1 MKRLL
6 FAFVFIV
13 YSASALAQV
22 DVRVATPDYWAT
34 FSSIENDLKEHAD
47 LSFEKPIIY
56 KNDPRWIN
64 QIFLPNDTPGP
75 FPIIVIMPDCGSVGI
90 HNLDFMQKALKRG
103 YASIILDHH
112 RGFRIN
118 CGNSGNKPV
127 KWLRMTKDA
136 YDLASFLVT
145 LPNIDKNRIYS
156 TGGSEGGMI
165 GGFLSSPGIKKFI
178 APTAPRYRANASL
191 YGCAV
196 FPPGSSNPNSTK
208 DHMFIFNDLDRPL
221 LWLMGEADNECIT
234 KEDLQLIKNFQ
245 QIKLPIHYH
254 LYKDIGH
261 CWDCQSKNGLRQ
273 TMYRLG
279 SQVSVNYIFDQAV
292 TNDSTNRV
300 LDFFDKNK

>member
-1 MKRLL
+1 MKRLS
-6 FAFVFIV
+6 FAFVFIF
-13 YSASALAQV
+13 YSISPFAQV
-22 DVRVATPDYWAT
+22 DIKVATPNYWAT
-34 FSSIENDLKEHAD
+34 FSSVENDLKEHAD
-47 LSFEKPIIY
+47 LSFGKPIVY
-56 KNDPRWIN
+56 KNDTRWVN
-64 QIFLPNDTPGP
+64 QIFLPNDTSGL
-75 FPIIVIMPDCGSVGI
+75 FPVIVIMPDCGSVGI
-90 HNLDFMQKALKRG
+90 HNLDFMLKAFERG
-103 YASIILDHH
+103 YAAIVLDHH
-112 RGFRIN
+112 RGFRVN
-118 CGNSGNKPV
+118 CGNSRDKPV

-145 LPNIDKNRIYS
+145 LPNIDKDRIYS

-178 APTAPRYRANASL
+178 APNAPRYRANASL

-196 FPPGSSNPNSTK
+196 FPPGSSHPNSTK
-208 DHMFIFNDLDRPL
+208 DHMYIFNDLDRPL

-261 CWDCQSKNGLRQ
+261 CWDCRGKNGLRQ
-273 TMYRLG
+273 IMYRLG
-279 SQVSVNYIFDQAV
+279 SQVSVKYVFDQAV